1 MISQVF
7 ILNEGAKKQP
17 QFRFRPAIQGFSRHI
32 LSRYSGRGIPVPPCL
47 FCLSAVMAMHIILK
61 FKHNEIKIVQKQ
73 QRRKKQ
79 PLGCIRRLSGKY
91 LLPGSQR
98 ITRYKNNRFRV

>member
-1 MISQVF
+1 MKVQRNSLNSDFALPFKDFPGISSF
-7 ILNEGAKKQP
+7 N
-17 QFRFRPAIQGFSRHI
+17 
-32 LSRYSGRGIPVPPCL
+32 RYPDSGIPVPPCL

-79 PLGCIRRLSGKY
+79 PLGCIRRLSRKY
-91 LLPGSQR
+91 LLPGSQ
-98 ITRYKNNRFRV
+98 